1 MIQNNM
7 LFIPYES
14 HAEALIE
21 YYGFVATNGS
31 INTGARG
38 VTVAKTGTGTYR
50 LTLQDQVPIYVSD
63 IEDTNMAASA
73 NGTGV
78 TKTCAC
84 HVTAVSPGV
93 AATNLMS
100 SAYSGEPVLSTNGS
114 VVFNIL
120 TAQMPAT
127 GGTPVAA
134 DNAFYF
140 KIVVSS
146 MAKEAK

>member
-1 MIQNNM
+1 MIQNNT

-14 HAEALIE
+14 HADGLIE
-21 YYGFVATNGS
+21 YYGFIAANGS
-31 INTGARG
+31 VTTGARG
-38 VTVAKTGTGTYR
+38 VTVARTGTGSYR
-50 LTLQDQVPIYVSD
+50 LSLIDQVPVYAAD
-63 IEDTNMAASA
+63 LADTNMAASA

-84 HVTAVSPGV
+84 HVNAVSAGV

-100 SAYSGEPVLSTNGS
+100 SAYAGEPVLSTNGS
-114 VVFNIL
+114 VIFNVI
-120 TAQMPAT
+120 TAQMPAA
-127 GGTPVAA
+127 GGASVVA

>member
-1 MIQNNM
+1 M

-14 HAEALIE
+14 HADGLIE

-31 INTGARG
+31 VNVGARG
-38 VTVAKTGTGTYR
+38 VTVAKTGTGTYS
-50 LTLQDQVPIYVSD
+50 LTLIDQVPIYDVDLDNTS
-63 IEDTNMAASA
+63 MAASA

-84 HVTAVSPGV
+84 HVSAVSPGV
-93 AATNLMS
+93 AATSLMS
-100 SAYSGEPVLSTNGS
+100 SAYAGKPVLGTNGS

-120 TAQMPAT
+120 TAQMPAA
-127 GGTPVAA
+127 GGTPVVA
-134 DNAFYF
+134 DSAFYF

>member
-14 HAEALIE
+14 HADGLIE
-21 YYGFVATNGS
+21 YYGFVSTVGTVNV
-31 INTGARG
+31 GARG

-50 LTLQDQVPIYVSD
+50 LTLVDQVPIYAAD
-63 IEDTNMAASA
+63 LADTNMTASA

-78 TKTCAC
+78 TKTCVC
-84 HVTAVSPGV
+84 HVSAVSPGV
-93 AATNLMS
+93 AATDSMS
-100 SAYSGEPVLSTNGS
+100 LAYSGKPVLGTDGS

-120 TAQMPAT
+120 TARMPAA
-127 GGTPVAA
+127 GGAPVAA

>member
-14 HAEALIE
+14 HAEGLIE
-21 YYGFVATNGS
+21 YYGFVAANGAV
-31 INTGARG
+31 NVGARG

-50 LTLQDQVPIYVSD
+50 LTLVDQVPIYAAD
-63 IEDTNMAASA
+63 LADTNMAASA

-84 HVTAVSPGV
+84 HVSAVSPGV

-100 SAYSGEPVLSTNGS
+100 SAYAGEPVLGTNGS

-120 TAQMPAT
+120 TAQMPAA
-127 GGTPVAA
+127 GGVPVAA

>member
-21 YYGFVATNGS
+21 YYGFVAANGTV
-31 INTGARG
+31 NTGARG
-38 VTVAKTGTGTYR
+38 VTVSRTAAGTYR
-50 LTLQDQVPIYVSD
+50 LTLIDQVPIYASD
-63 IEDTNMAASA
+63 LADTNMAASA

-78 TKTCAC
+78 TKTCVC
-84 HVTAVSPGV
+84 HVSAVSPGV

-100 SAYSGEPVLSTNGS
+100 SAYSGEPVLSTTGS
-114 VVFNIL
+114 VTFNVI
-120 TAQMPAT
+120 TAQMPAA
-127 GGTPVAA
+127 GGASVLA